1 MSRPTISVCIPAF
14 NAAPWIAATIESVL
28 AQTRRDFELLIL
40 DDCST
45 DGTLDIARR
54 YDDPRIRLSTHDRNL
69 GAEAAWNRLLAAA
82 RGEFVKLLCS
92 DDLIYPDCLA
102 LQAATLEAADHSGIG
117 LACGPRDVIDGRGRV
132 MLRGRGL
139 RRAGRLDGRDTVR
152 RMVQQGRNLLGEP
165 LAVLFRRDLA
175 DRVGGFDATQPY
187 CIDVDMWCRLLAV
200 SDLAVVD
207 EPVGAFRVSR
217 SSWSVRL
224 AGKQAAQDRAFFAR
238 VRQTLVPEVAAWRL
252 GLGQLRCT
260 RDAFLRQLLYSSLP
274 S

>member
-1 MSRPTISVCIPAF
+1 MSRPTISVCIPAY
-14 NAAPWIAATIESVL
+14 NAAPWIGATIESVL

-45 DGTLDIARR
+45 DGTLDIVRR
-54 YDDPRIRLSTHDRNL
+54 YDDPRISLSVHDRNL
-69 GAEAAWNRLLAAA
+69 GAEAAWNRLLSAA

-92 DDLIYPDCLA
+92 DDLIYPHCLA
-102 LQAATLEAADHSGIG
+102 RQAAALEAEDHDGVG

-132 MLRGRGL
+132 LLRGRGL
-139 RRAGRLDGRDTVR
+139 RRRGRFAGREIVR

-165 LAVLFRRDLA
+165 LAVLFRRGLA

-200 SDLAVVD
+200 SDLAVV
-207 EPVGAFRVSR
+207 EEVVGAFRVSR

-224 AGKQAAQDRAFFAR
+224 AGRQAAQDRAFFAR
-238 VRQTLVPEVAAWRL
+238 VRQTIVPEVDRWRL
-252 GLGQLRCT
+252 ALGQLRCT
-260 RDAFLRQLLYSSLP
+260 RDAFLRQLLYFSMP